1 MNISNFILQINFFS
15 VICTTSHHL
24 NGYLVD
30 IKQIFGSSSFFLST
44 FVLEIRCTFDS
55 YLPGGEKLY
64 FFKMACSFLCS
75 LALLQWA
82 SENVSLLNGFNNSI
96 QNDFQSKITF
106 DLELNEN
113 FEMSMDLSTPLPAD
127 AVLDI
132 FSFCNS
138 VSISRIFPSLSVEG
152 FSPLFANPNP
162 Q

>member
-1 MNISNFILQINFFS
+1 
-15 VICTTSHHL
+15 
-24 NGYLVD
+24 
-30 IKQIFGSSSFFLST
+30 
-44 FVLEIRCTFDS
+44 
-55 YLPGGEKLY
+55 
-64 FFKMACSFLCS
+64 MACSFLCS

-82 SENVSLLNGFNNSI
+82 AENVSLLNGSNNSI

-113 FEMSMDLSTPLPAD
+113 FEMSMALSTPLPAD

-152 FSPLFANPNP
+152 FSPLFANPSP